1 MRKLTLSIIMSLG
14 VYFLLTLPH
23 FIVLL
28 TMDIDTGN
36 YYGYVYPLWLL
47 IVIGLISGTL
57 GNLIVKHLEK

>member
-28 TMDIDTGN
+28 TMDINTGN

-57 GNLIVKHLEK
+57 GNLIVKYLEK

>member
-28 TMDIDTGN
+28 TMDINTVN
-36 YYGYVYPLWLL
+36 YYGYVYPL
-47 IVIGLISGTL
+47 
-57 GNLIVKHLEK
+57 